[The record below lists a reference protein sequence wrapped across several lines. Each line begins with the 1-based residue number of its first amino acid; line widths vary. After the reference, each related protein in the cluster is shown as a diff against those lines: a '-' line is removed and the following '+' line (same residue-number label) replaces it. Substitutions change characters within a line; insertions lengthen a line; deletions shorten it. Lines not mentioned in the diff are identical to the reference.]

1 VFKPLVRVL
10 AFFGKEINEVRR
22 QPRLVFSLILGPFLI
37 LLLFGI
43 GYRGT
48 PPPLRIALVI
58 PEDEMDNP
66 RLDSIKKIIEDNFD
80 LVETTSDEAHADQLL
95 DRDQVD
101 VVEIFPS
108 DVEEKL
114 NNGEQIWVGFRY
126 REINP
131 VDEQWL
137 KYTGYVQV
145 NALNQQMLMETAGGL
160 QDEAA
165 ETNAML
171 AVTRAQLDALDG
183 DSSPEER
190 EEARQS
196 ISELQI
202 LVALLAADP
211 VRAQA
216 VLGPD
221 ADQEEL
227 QRLSEDL
234 AALDQTLA
242 EGDIEEDDQERI
254 QETRDRVSN
263 LEEITG
269 RLSTVPSNVLVQP
282 LQFSYQNIYGTDKD
296 GDSTVDATGQPCN
309 EVDNCGALPLMIF
322 YAPGVLALI
331 LQHIAVTLGALSLVR
346 ERLLGAI
353 EMFGVAPTSMVQVL
367 IGKIFAY
374 LVFIGVIALA
384 LVGLLV
390 FGLKVPFAGSI
401 PQFVITMVLFVLASI
416 CVGLLISALSNSDTQ
431 AVQLSMIVLLVSIFF
446 SGFFLPLEQFHAFAQ
461 WIGYALPVTHG
472 MNSFIDL
479 LLLGRFPGMFSWMA
493 LALITAVTLLLTMM
507 IWGRQFRRLQ

>member
-1 VFKPLVRVL
+1 VFKGLFRIL

-22 QPRLVFSLILGPFLI
+22 QPRLVISLILGPFLI

-48 PPPLRIALVI
+48 PEPLRIALVI
-58 PEDEMDNP
+58 PADEMDNP
-66 RLDSIKKIIEDNFD
+66 RLESIQEIIDNNFE
-80 LVETTSDEAHADQLL
+80 LIETTSDEAHADQLL
-95 DRDQVD
+95 AQDRVD

-108 DVEEKL
+108 DIEGKL
-114 NNGEQIWVGFRY
+114 NNGEQIWIGFRY

-171 AVTRAQLDALDG
+171 AVTRAQLDTLDE
-183 DSSPEER
+183 DSTPEER

-196 ISELQI
+196 IQELQVI
-202 LVALLAADP
+202 VAILAADP

-221 ADQEEL
+221 ADQAEL
-227 QRLSEDL
+227 EQLAADL
-234 AALDQTLA
+234 AALDQSLA
-242 EGDIEEDDQERI
+242 NGDVEEDQERI
-254 QETRDRVSN
+254 QETRDRVARM
-263 LEEITG
+263 EEMTG

-296 GDSTVDATGQPCN
+296 GDSKVDETGQPCS
-309 EVDNCGALPLMIF
+309 EVDDCGALPLMVF

-353 EMFGVAPTSMVQVL
+353 EMFGVAPTSMTQVL

-374 LVFIGVIALA
+374 LVFIGVISLA
-384 LVGLLV
+384 LVGLLIY
-390 FGLKVPFAGSI
+390 GLKVPFLGSI
-401 PQFVITMVLFVLASI
+401 PQFVITMVLFILASI
-416 CVGLLISALSNSDTQ
+416 CVGLFISAISNSDTQ

-446 SGFFLPLEQFHAFAQ
+446 SGFFLPLEQFQAFAQ
-461 WIGYALPVTHG
+461 WIGYSIPVTHG
-472 MNSFIDL
+472 MNSFIDI
-479 LLLGRFPGMFSWMA
+479 LLLGRFPGVFSWAA
-493 LALITAVTLLLTMM
+493 LMLITAVTLLLTM
-507 IWGRQFRRLQ
+507 ILWGRQFRRLQ

>member
-1 VFKPLVRVL
+1 VFKGIIRIL

-22 QPRLVFSLILGPFLI
+22 QPRLVISLILGPFLI

-58 PEDEMDNP
+58 PEEEMDNS
-66 RLDSIKKIIEDNFD
+66 RLESVQQIIDDNFE
-80 LVETTSDEAHADQLL
+80 LVETTSDEEHANQLL
-95 DRDQVD
+95 DRGIVD
-101 VVEIFPS
+101 VVEVFPS
-108 DVEEKL
+108 DIEGKL
-114 NNGEQIWVGFRY
+114 GNGERIWIAFRY

-145 NALNQQMLMETAGGL
+145 NALNQQMLMGTVSEY

-165 ETNAML
+165 DTNATL
-171 AVTRAQLDALDG
+171 AVTRAQLDALDE
-183 DSSPEER
+183 DSTPEER
-190 EEARQS
+190 DQARQS
-196 ISELQI
+196 IHELQVV
-202 LVALLAADP
+202 VAILAADP
-211 VRAQA
+211 VRAQE

-221 ADQEEL
+221 ADQAEL
-227 QRLSEDL
+227 QQLSEDL
-234 AALDQTLA
+234 AALDQSLA
-242 EGDIEEDDQERI
+242 SGDVAEDKERI
-254 QETRDRVSN
+254 QETRDRVAR
-263 LEEITG
+263 LEDMTG
-269 RLSTVPSNVLVQP
+269 RFSNVPSNVIVQP
-282 LQFSYQNIYGTDKD
+282 LQFAYQNMVGTDKD
-296 GDSTVDATGQPCN
+296 GDSKVDATGQSCR
-309 EVDNCGALPLMIF
+309 EVEGCGALPLMMF

-353 EMFGVAPTSMVQVL
+353 EMFGVAPTSMIQVL

-384 LVGLLV
+384 LTSLLIYGLH
-390 FGLKVPFAGSI
+390 VPFHGSLTY
-401 PQFVITMVLFVLASI
+401 FVAMTALFILASI
-416 CVGLLISALSNSDTQ
+416 CVGLFISSLSNSDTQ

-446 SGFFLPLEQFHAFAQ
+446 SGFFLPLNQFQIFAQ
-461 WIGYALPVTHG
+461 WIGYTLPVTHG

-479 LLLGRFPGMFSWMA
+479 MLLGKIPAVFSWAA
-493 LALITAVTLLLTMM
+493 LGLITAVSLLLAMI

>member
-1 VFKPLVRVL
+1 VFKPIVRIL

-22 QPRLVFSLILGPFLI
+22 QPRLVVSLILGPFLI

-58 PEDEMDNP
+58 PETEMDNP
-66 RLDSIKKIIEDNFD
+66 RLESIKEIIEDNFD
-80 LVETTSDEAHADQLL
+80 LVETTSDEEQANQLL
-95 DRDQVD
+95 DRDRVD

-114 NNGEQIWVGFRY
+114 ANGEQIWVGFRY

-145 NALNQQMLMETAGGL
+145 NALNQQMLMEAAGGL

-171 AVTRAQLDALDG
+171 EATRRQLDALDEN
-183 DSSPEER
+183 STPEER

-196 ISELQI
+196 ITELQL
-202 LVALLAADP
+202 LVAILAADP

-216 VLGPD
+216 VFGPD
-221 ADQEEL
+221 VDQEEL
-227 QRLSEDL
+227 QQLSEDL
-234 AALDQTLA
+234 TALDQSLTS
-242 EGDIEEDDQERI
+242 GDLEEDEERL
-254 QETRDRVSN
+254 QETRDRVAL
-263 LEEITG
+263 LEEVTAQF
-269 RLSTVPSNVLVQP
+269 SNVPSNVLVQP
-282 LQFSYQNIYGTDKD
+282 LQFSYQNVYGTDKD
-296 GDSTVDATGQPCN
+296 GDSKVDATGQPCK
-309 EVDNCGALPLMIF
+309 EVENCGALPLMIF

-331 LQHIAVTLGALSLVR
+331 VQHIAVTLGALSLVR

-367 IGKIFAY
+367 VGKIFAY
-374 LVFIGVIALA
+374 LVFISVIAAA

-390 FGLKVPFAGSI
+390 YGLKVPFAGNI
-401 PQFVITMVLFVLASI
+401 PQFATTMVLFILASI
-416 CVGLLISALSNSDTQ
+416 CLGLFLSALSNSDTQ

-472 MNSFIDL
+472 MNSFIDI
-479 LLLGRFPGMFSWMA
+479 LLLGKFPGAFSWIAMA
-493 LALITAVTLLLTMM
+493 LIAAASLLLTMM